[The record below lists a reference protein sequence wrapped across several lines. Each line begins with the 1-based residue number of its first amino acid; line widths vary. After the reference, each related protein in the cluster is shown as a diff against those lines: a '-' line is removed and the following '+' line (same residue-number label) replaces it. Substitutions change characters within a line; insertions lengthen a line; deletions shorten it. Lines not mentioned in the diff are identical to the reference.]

1 VPSLRSHFQ
10 RTMFPGIREFLF
22 RGYLEKPLE
31 YPGIFNEMPSDSAFE
46 EDLHATGVGLFT
58 LQPESTTVEEDQ
70 FYRGL
75 SIRYTHLDYG
85 KRIGFSHQFIRDGKI
100 NMWNERSA
108 DMGYSARQTQEVLIA
123 DMLNSGN
130 TTVGYDGVPLYSASH
145 PLIRGGAFG
154 GATGRVQSNL
164 LATPATLSVVSYRA
178 MLTMFR
184 RFFDPTGVRRIQLN
198 AAKLVVPPELEWDA
212 KEIIKSSTRPDTAN
226 RADNVVQHTT
236 EVVVYDYLL
245 QPKPWFMFA
254 DKRNIKIKVFIRE
267 KFNVSEYE
275 REEQRMNW
283 VQAALAFSFG
293 WSDYIGTVATY
304 PP

>member
-1 VPSLRSHFQ
+1 
-10 RTMFPGIREFLF
+10 MFPGIREFLF
-22 RGYLEKPLE
+22 RGYQEKPLE
-31 YPGIFNEMPSDSAFE
+31 YPGIFNEMGSDSAFE
-46 EDLHATGVGLFT
+46 EDLSAAGVGLFT
-58 LQPESTTVEEDQ
+58 LQPESAFVEEDQ

-108 DMGYSARQTQEVLIA
+108 DMGYSARQTQEILIA
-123 DMLNSGN
+123 DILNSGN
-130 TTVGYDGVPLYSASH
+130 VTNGFDNVPLFSASH
-145 PLIRGGAFG
+145 PMIRGGS
-154 GATGRVQSNL
+154 GRTQSNI

-184 RFFDPTGVRRIQLN
+184 RFFDQTGVRRIQLN
-198 AAKLVVPPELEWDA
+198 AAKLVVPPETEWDA

-267 KFNVSEYE
+267 KFNVLEYE

-283 VQAALAFSFG
+283 VQAALAFSYG
-293 WSDYIGTVATY
+293 WSDFIGTIATF